1 MSSSAL
7 LDRVRAALLKAP
19 NGAACVIESGAAES
33 AAATPAAVL
42 FPIVLHDAAPTVLLT
57 LRTSHLR
64 DHPGQVSFPGG
75 RVEAADTT
83 PTDTALRETEEEI
96 GLSRQQVEVVG
107 YLPDYYTGTGFC
119 VTPVVAWVK
128 PPLVLSPDSFEVA
141 EVFEV
146 PLAFLLDDANHQ
158 RMAIHAGERRRA
170 FFAMP
175 YRERFIWG
183 ATAGMIRSLHDRLN
197 ADGNHVATQQS

>member
-1 MSSSAL
+1 MTSPAL
-7 LDRVRAALLKAP
+7 LERVRAVLLDAP
-19 NGAACVIESGAAES
+19 NGAPSVIESGAAES

-75 RVEAADTT
+75 RVEATDAT
-83 PTDTALRETEEEI
+83 PVETALRETEEEI
-96 GLSRQQVEVVG
+96 GLPRRLVEVVG
-107 YLPDYYTGTGFC
+107 YLPDYYTGTGFR
-119 VTPVVAWVK
+119 VTPVVAWIR

-146 PLAFLLDDANHQ
+146 PLAFLLDEANHQ
-158 RMAIHAGERRRA
+158 RMAIHAGGRRRA
-170 FFAMP
+170 FFTMP
-175 YRERFIWG
+175 FRERFIWG
-183 ATAGMIRSLHDRLN
+183 ATAGMIRSLHDRLKT
-197 ADGNHVATQQS
+197 A

>member
-1 MSSSAL
+1 MTSSAL
-7 LDRVRAALLKAP
+7 LDRVRAALLTAP
-19 NGAACVIESGAAES
+19 NGAPCVIESGAAES
-33 AAATPAAVL
+33 SAATPAAVL
-42 FPIVLHDAAPTVLLT
+42 FPIVLHETAPTVLLT

-75 RVEAADTT
+75 RVEATDAT

-96 GLSRQQVEVVG
+96 GLSRQLVEVVG

-119 VTPVVAWVK
+119 VTPVVAWVR

-158 RMAIHAGERRRA
+158 RMAIHAGGRRRA
-170 FFAMP
+170 FFTMP

-197 ADGNHVATQQS
+197 AG